1 MMKIYILDV
10 PEHAGYWIYKG
21 YRKAWEKLGFDV
33 EIIKIGKTLATSMLA
48 TNYMANIDFP
58 EEYMIMYPDAMC
70 QAEGTLEAIAKSHK
84 TFIYTQPNAFVYPW
98 GQHPNFACGAPN
110 KTIHALNDL
119 ENVHLWTFGDH
130 TANHFKWKKV
140 HTVPLAFDSISYQP
154 ISDEKYSKYDI
165 SFVGGWADNG
175 FNEKRKIMIEYFS
188 EFMKSG
194 LKCGFFVGKNLT
206 HEQENLLLYNS
217 KLTLNIHD
225 AYQRIL
231 GTDTNERTFKGLGL
245 NGTLV
250 SDTVGQ
256 LNRIFPHLKT
266 SIESKEVVQIAKD
279 YLSLTEKELKNIKE
293 ENRQLVL
300 ENHCYTN
307 RVQQLLELPVVDIQH
322 TGIPQEKL
330 ARLPPAVLKYW
341 ENFLAHRNIGTGL
354 VLMAD
359 AAAIFKE

>member
-1 MMKIYILDV
+1 MKIYILDV

-70 QAEGTLEAIAKSHK
+70 QAEGTIEAIAKSHK